1 MQNDRIETEWMMT
14 LTNKLKQHAYTFFFF
29 LVYQEGM
36 VNQETECNLSFLISI
51 KAKKIKLYSIN

>member
-1 MQNDRIETEWMMT
+1 MHI
-14 LTNKLKQHAYTFFFF
+14 HFFF

-51 KAKKIKLYSIN
+51 KAKKSNYIALISVERK